1 MEQNGRIGKPGLV
14 TVARRKSA
22 LLSSRLRDRIVFCM
36 KFTRLICAIGLGL
49 VGFLRAEEP
58 TPQTAALKIFFLGD
72 SITKAGGYVNIIKGT
87 LSQQSPSN
95 PPQIVNFGHNSETL
109 SNLSE
114 AYHPGRR
121 PCAHDW
127 VGKVLEEKPNWVV
140 ACFGINDGIYH
151 PFNEKRFAAYQEG
164 VQSLIKK
171 VNAVG
176 AHLILLTPPPFA
188 SAGPALPEG
197 LDAAGKVAFYAKA
210 NAEAD
215 VEAEKDPNKFG
226 YRTAYPYYDQVLA
239 RYCKWLLTLD
249 GKDGVSVVDI
259 RTPMLARIKETHGG
273 DAIHPNGTGHAIMA
287 ETFLKRWPE
296 IQAKIK

>member
-1 MEQNGRIGKPGLV
+1 
-14 TVARRKSA
+14 
-22 LLSSRLRDRIVFCM
+22 M
-36 KFTRLICAIGLGL
+36 KFPLLVITIVLGFFGSIL
-49 VGFLRAEEP
+49 AEEP
-58 TPQTAALKIFFLGD
+58 KPAAPNPAPQAAPQMFFFLGD
-72 SITKAGGYVNIIKGT
+72 SITKAGGYVRIIKDSLIKQNPT
-87 LSQQSPSN
+87 N
-95 PPQIVNFGHNSETL
+95 PPQIHNFGHMSETL

-121 PCAHDW
+121 PCAHNW
-127 VGKVLEEKPNWVV
+127 VGQVLAEKPTWVI
-140 ACFGINDGIYH
+140 ACYGINDGIYH

-176 AHLILLTPPPFA
+176 ARLILFTPPPFA

-197 LDAAGKVAFYAKA
+197 LDDAGKEAFYAKA

-215 VEAEKDPNKFG
+215 IEAEKDPKKFG

-239 RYCKWLLTLD
+239 RYSKWLLTLD

-287 ETFLKRWPE
+287 ETFLKQWPA
-296 IQAKIK
+296 IQARAK